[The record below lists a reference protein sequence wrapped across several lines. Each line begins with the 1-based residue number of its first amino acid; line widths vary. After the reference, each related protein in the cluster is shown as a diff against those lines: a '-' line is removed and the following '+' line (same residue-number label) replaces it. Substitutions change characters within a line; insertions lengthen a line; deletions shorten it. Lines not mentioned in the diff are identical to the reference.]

1 MDFCTIISDSR
12 AQQFPWKFIA
22 THALRKF
29 YFIFNKNDSWLS
41 CLVLLQVHDLT
52 GALFCA
58 STSPWWCPNAAVVM
72 TCYGPLSPHASM
84 QPCQF
89 ACCCCRFIIL
99 MSAALLYCLVLWQAC
114 GQGKADSELY
124 FWSIVGT
131 CVYAMW
137 TQMIDLIWMFFAKQ
151 LFISGYEGLLWCL

>member
-22 THALRKF
+22 THALREL
-29 YFIFNKNDSWLS
+29 YFFLIKMTLDFLVWCYCRFMIL
-41 CLVLLQVHDLT
+41 LVLSFVLQL
-52 GALFCA
+52 
-58 STSPWWCPNAAVVM
+58 SPWWCPSTAVAM
-72 TCYGPLSPHASM
+72 TCYGLQSACKHAALPVRLLLL
-84 QPCQF
+84 QVHNLDEC
-89 ACCCCRFIIL
+89 
-99 MSAALLYCLVLWQAC
+99 AALLYCLVLWQAC

>member
-58 STSPWWCPNAAVVM
+58 STSPWWCPNAAVVV
-72 TCYGPLSPHASM
+72 TCYGLKSACKHAALPVRLLL
-84 QPCQF
+84 QVHNLDEC
-89 ACCCCRFIIL
+89 
-99 MSAALLYCLVLWQAC
+99 AALLYCLVLWQAC

-137 TQMIDLIWMFFAKQ
+137 AQMIDLIWMFFAKQ